1 MQRFYNIPA
10 KDWEDLKRALISRED
25 IISEEDAATL
35 LGIKVKTLREA
46 RSKGKLTA
54 DCYCVPKVG
63 KPVYFK
69 SKLLNL

>member
-1 MQRFYNIPA
+1 MTRVYNIPA
-10 KDWEDLKRALISRED
+10 KDWEELKTALRSRED
-25 IISEEDAATL
+25 IISEEDAAAL

-46 RSKGKLTA
+46 RYKGTVTA